1 MCRCSWLQED
11 TARTG
16 EADKTITIANTNT
29 ITKQSDGRR

>member
-1 MCRCSWLQED
+1 MCHCSWLQED

-16 EADKTITIANTNT
+16 EADKTITIANT